1 MNNKSLVLGSSL
13 ALILSLNACS
23 ILSPVPTAEVKQY
36 QIIINQQN
44 DNSCQANSSSPILQ
58 VAAVTVFSPYD
69 STNMYYSQKQYQ
81 VNSYAQ
87 SQWASSTSSMYT
99 QLLTQKLQQSCI
111 YSNVISSEYVA
122 SANYRL
128 VTQLTD
134 LKQII
139 TKDGASMHLGFY
151 AQLID
156 NKTNKVI
163 MSKNFSEEMS
173 VTPDIAGY
181 INGSNVLSGKLLND
195 ITAWLS

>member
-1 MNNKSLVLGSSL
+1 MNNKFLVTSSSL
-13 ALILSLNACS
+13 LLILSLNACS

-36 QIIINQQN
+36 QIIINQEN
-44 DNSCQANSSSPILQ
+44 NTTCETSPNGAILQ
-58 VAAVTVFSPYD
+58 VAAVDVFSPYD
-69 STNMYYSQKQYQ
+69 STNMYYSQSQYQ

-87 SQWASSTSSMYT
+87 SKWASSTSSMYT

-139 TKDGASMHLGFY
+139 SKDGSTMHLGFY

-163 MSKNFSEEMS
+163 KSKNFSEEMT
-173 VTPDIAGY
+173 VTPDINGY